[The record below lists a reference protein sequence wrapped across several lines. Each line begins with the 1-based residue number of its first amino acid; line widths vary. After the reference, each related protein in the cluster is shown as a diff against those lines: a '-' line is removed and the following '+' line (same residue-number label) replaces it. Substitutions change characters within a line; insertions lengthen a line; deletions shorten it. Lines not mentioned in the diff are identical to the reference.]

1 MIGRPDTGTSLLK
14 TPTTPTTDPAQ
25 TLCGVAATAPSHRF
39 ARWLLPL
46 GAAAALL
53 PWTPPWG
60 ALLTGTAIALLLGNP
75 FAKLTA
81 RLSKPLLQL
90 AVVGLGAGVNL
101 AIVGRVGL
109 QGVGYTFAGLLTTFV
124 LGALLAHWLGLAPR
138 LAALISAGTSICG
151 GSAIAAVSPA
161 IGATAAE
168 TSASLATVF
177 LLNGVALLIFPP
189 LGTLAGLDP
198 HAFGLWCALAIHD
211 TSSVT
216 GAAMTHG
223 AEALATATT
232 VKLARALWVVPVA
245 LAAGWWF
252 ARRNDGTGTTAR
264 RGVKP
269 PLFIAGFVALS
280 ALFTFLPALA
290 PAAPWIVHAARAA
303 LTLTLFLIGAG
314 LDRASIRAVGARP
327 FVHGVILWLLVG
339 SGTLAALKLGWIR

>member
-1 MIGRPDTGTSLLK
+1 MRDQTEETV
-14 TPTTPTTDPAQ
+14 AQ
-25 TLCGVAATAPSHRF
+25 TLLGTVASPAQRL

-46 GAAAALL
+46 GAAASLL
-53 PWTPPWG
+53 PWTPPWA
-60 ALLTGTAIALLLGNP
+60 ALLAGTAIAISLGNP

-81 RLSKPLLQL
+81 KLSKPLLQL

-109 QGVGYTFAGLLTTFV
+109 QGIGYTAAGLLATFV
-124 LGALLAHWLGLAPR
+124 FGALLARWLHLAPR

-151 GSAIAAVSPA
+151 GSAIAAVAPA

-189 LGTLAGLDP
+189 LGTLSGLDP

-216 GAAMTHG
+216 GAALTHG

-252 ARRNDGTGTTAR
+252 ARRNDGPDTTAR

-280 ALFTFLPALA
+280 ALFTFVPAIA
-290 PAAPWIVHAARAA
+290 PAAPWIVRAARAA

-314 LDRASIRAVGARP
+314 LDRASVRAVGARP
-327 FVHGVILWLLVG
+327 FVQGVILWVLVG
-339 SGTLAALKLGWIR
+339 SGTLAALKLGWIH

>member
-1 MIGRPDTGTSLLK
+1 MSN
-14 TPTTPTTDPAQ
+14 TTAETPAQ
-25 TLCGVAATAPSHRF
+25 RT

-46 GAAAALL
+46 GGAASLL
-53 PWTPPWG
+53 PWTPPWA
-60 ALLTGTAIALLLGNP
+60 ALLAGTAIAVSLGNP
-75 FAKLTA
+75 YAKRTA
-81 RLSKPLLQL
+81 KLSKPLLQL

-109 QGVGYTFAGLLTTFV
+109 QGVGYTFAGLFTTFV

-138 LAALISAGTSICG
+138 LTTLIASGTGICG

-252 ARRNDGTGTTAR
+252 ARRNDGTGTTAK

-280 ALFTFLPALA
+280 ALFTFLPAIA
-290 PAAPWIVHAARAA
+290 PAAPWIVRAARAA

-327 FVHGVILWLLVG
+327 FVHGVLLWLLVG